1 MNPRFTLVRT
11 HNLPL
16 ILLIPALGWLAVVA
30 HWSETPML
38 APLLF
43 VALLVVVA
51 GYVWQNNWVR
61 IGGAVCSTVV
71 IGMMTQDVAPP
82 LIWPQVVSWLACIAA
97 VVMPYFPSIW
107 QRLRTRAHSVRSNV
121 AWYGAVTAVTLL
133 AIGVRAW
140 QLDSIPIPVSD
151 ESASALLSLDIWNS
165 SFTNP
170 FISGWFEFP
179 SLWFFLIAPFIGTW
193 GKTFFAIRLLPMLL
207 GSACIPALIWAV
219 RPVLPRQG
227 ALVAGL
233 ALAML
238 GIHIHFSR
246 YGLNN
251 IADSFSG
258 IVLLGILL
266 RYRQRSTFG
275 LATAAGLTM
284 GAAVYGYAS
293 ARVFPVIVVLYIGAL
308 VVRARHTWLLHLRN
322 LVVMALAAIVVT
334 GPLLVHYIEQPD
346 QFWSVVRRS
355 SIIFREADG
364 TSNIERWAADHN
376 QSVPEVVVR
385 NIAYTVQALFWGP
398 VEGWFATPRA
408 VLTIPLSALALVGVI
423 GMVVRRQDSVVFAVA
438 AWLAVFCAMSAVNWP
453 IAAGQRLVSLLSI
466 LAVLVGFGTTIL
478 SDVLR
483 RYVNQRAIALV
494 LFALVSTGGA
504 MSLDHYFNT
513 FVKREAGSGDAHL
526 HRAGVVALV
535 AQQLPAYTWIDVYR
549 SDVFNYDSTPVLQ
562 YALLRIDANI
572 ITEASPDQLFA
583 PIIIYPIESASRVI
597 RTGNY
602 VEYPVL
608 TPEGDPTLIFA
619 VRDDAPW
626 AADIIRNVI
635 EKNAK

>member
-71 IGMMTQDVAPP
+71 IGMMTQEVAPP

-151 ESASALLSLDIWNS
+151 ESASALLSLDIWNG

-266 RYRQRSTFG
+266 RYRQRTTFA

-293 ARVFPVIVVLYIGAL
+293 ARVFPLIVVLYIGAL
-308 VVRARHTWLLHLRN
+308 VVRARHTWRIHLRN

-355 SIIFREADG
+355 SIIIREADG

-408 VLTIPLSALALVGVI
+408 VLTIPLSGLALVGVI
-423 GMVVRRQDSVVFAVA
+423 GMVVRRQDSAVFAVV

-494 LFALVSTGGA
+494 LFALVSTGGV

-562 YALLRIDANI
+562 FALMRIDANI

-626 AADIIRNVI
+626 AAEIIQRVI
-635 EKNAK
+635 ENNQK

>member
-1 MNPRFTLVRT
+1 M
-11 HNLPL
+11 
-16 ILLIPALGWLAVVA
+16 GWLAMVA

-43 VALLVVVA
+43 VAMLVVVA
-51 GYVWQNNWVR
+51 GYLWQNNWVR
-61 IGGAVCSTVV
+61 IGGALCSTVV
-71 IGMMTQDVAPP
+71 MGLMTQDKAPP
-82 LIWPQVVSWLACIAA
+82 LIIPQVVSWLACIAA
-97 VVMPYFPSIW
+97 VLIPYLPALW
-107 QRLRTRAHSVRSNV
+107 QRLRTRARTVRSNI
-121 AWYGAVTAVTLL
+121 AWYGAVGSVTLL

-151 ESASALLSLDIWNS
+151 ESASALLSLEIWHG

-179 SLWFFLIAPFIGTW
+179 SLWFFLIAPFIGTF
-193 GKTFFAIRLLPMLL
+193 GKTFFAIRFFPMIL

-266 RYRQRSTFG
+266 RYRHRSTFG

-293 ARVFPVIVVLYIGAL
+293 ARVFPLIVVLYIVAL
-308 VVRARHTWLLHLRN
+308 VVRAHHTWRLHLRN
-322 LVVMALAAIVVT
+322 LVVMALVAMVVT

-355 SIIFREADG
+355 SIITREADG
-364 TSNIERWAADHN
+364 TSGIERWAAEHE
-376 QSVPEVVVR
+376 QTVAEVVVR
-385 NIAYTVQALFWGP
+385 NIAYTMQALFWGP
-398 VEGWFATPRA
+398 VEGWFGTPRA
-408 VLTIPLSALALVGVI
+408 VLTIPLSALALIGAI
-423 GMVVRRQDSVVFAVA
+423 GMVVRRQDSAVFAVA
-438 AWLAVFCAMSAVNWP
+438 AWLAVCSGISAVNWP
-453 IAAGQRLVSLLSI
+453 IAAGQRLVSLLGI
-466 LAVLVGFGTTIL
+466 LALLIGFGTIVL
-478 SDVLR
+478 SNVLR
-483 RYVNQRAIALV
+483 RYVNQRAIAVV
-494 LFALVSTGGA
+494 LFALVSTGGV

-513 FVKREAGSGDAHL
+513 FVKREAGIGDAQL
-526 HRAGVVALV
+526 HRAGIVALV

-549 SDVFNYDSTPVLQ
+549 SDVFNYETTPVLR
-562 YALLRIDANI
+562 YALMRIDANI
-572 ITEASPDQLFA
+572 ITEVYPDQPLA
-583 PIIIYPIESASRVI
+583 PIIIYPIEAASRVV
-597 RTGNY
+597 RTDNY
-602 VEYPVL
+602 VEYSVD
-608 TPEGDPTLIFA
+608 TPEGEPTLIFA

-626 AADIIRNVI
+626 AADVIRTVI
-635 EKNAK
+635 EKNE

>member
-1 MNPRFTLVRT
+1 MHSITYYLHR

-16 ILLIPALGWLAVVA
+16 ILLIPAMGWLAIVA

-43 VALLVVVA
+43 VTMFVVVA

-61 IGGAVCSTVV
+61 IGGAVGSTVV
-71 IGMMTQDVAPP
+71 MGMITQDVAPP

-97 VVMPYFPSIW
+97 VLLPYLPALW
-107 QRLRTRAHSVRSNV
+107 QRLRTRAQTVRSNV
-121 AWYGAVTAVTLL
+121 TWYGAIGAVTLL

-151 ESASALLSLDIWNS
+151 ESASALLSLDIWNGS
-165 SFTNP
+165 YTNP

-179 SLWFFLIAPFIGTW
+179 SLWFFLIAPFIGTF
-193 GKTFFAIRLLPMLL
+193 GKTFFAIRLFPMIL

-266 RYRQRSTFG
+266 RYRQRPTFA

-293 ARVFPVIVVLYIGAL
+293 ARVFPLIVVLYIGAL
-308 VVRARHTWLLHLRN
+308 VVRARHTWRLHLRN

-355 SIIFREADG
+355 SIIIREADG
-364 TSNIERWAADHN
+364 TTNIERWAADHE
-376 QSVPEVVVR
+376 QTVAEVVVR

-398 VEGWFATPRA
+398 VEGWFGTPRA
-408 VLTIPLSALALVGVI
+408 VLTVPLSALALIGVI
-423 GMVVRRQDSVVFAVA
+423 GMVVRRQDSAVFAVV

-453 IAAGQRLVSLLSI
+453 IAAGQRLVSLLGI
-466 LAVLVGFGTTIL
+466 LAMLVGFGTTVL

-483 RYVNQRAIALV
+483 RYVHHRAIALV
-494 LFALVSTGGA
+494 LFAVVSTGGM

-513 FVKREAGSGDAHL
+513 FIKRETGRGDPDL
-526 HRAGVVALV
+526 HRAGIVALV

-549 SDVFNYDSTPVLQ
+549 SDVFNYDSTPVLR
-562 YALLRIDANI
+562 YALMRIDANI
-572 ITEASPDQLFA
+572 ITEASPDQPLA
-583 PIIIYPIESASRVI
+583 PIIIYPIEAASRVI
-597 RTGNY
+597 RTDNY
-602 VEYPVL
+602 VEYSVK
-608 TPEGDPTLIFA
+608 TPEGEPTLIFA

-626 AADIIRNVI
+626 AAEIVRNVI
-635 EKNAK
+635 EKNE

>member
-1 MNPRFTLVRT
+1 MHSITKYLQS

-16 ILLIPALGWLAVVA
+16 ILLIPAIGWLAMVA

-43 VALLVVVA
+43 VAMLVVVA
-51 GYVWQNNWVR
+51 GYLWQNNWVR
-61 IGGAVCSTVV
+61 IGGALCSTVV
-71 IGMMTQDVAPP
+71 MGLMTQDKAPP
-82 LIWPQVVSWLACIAA
+82 LIIPQVVSWLACIAA
-97 VVMPYFPSIW
+97 VLIPYLPALW
-107 QRLRTRAHSVRSNV
+107 QRLRTRARTVRSSI
-121 AWYGAVTAVTLL
+121 AWYGAVGSVTLL
-133 AIGVRAW
+133 AFGVRAW

-151 ESASALLSLDIWNS
+151 ESASALLSLDIWNG

-179 SLWFFLIAPFIGTW
+179 SLWFFLIAPFIGTF
-193 GKTFFAIRLLPMLL
+193 GKTFFAIRLFPMIL

-251 IADSFSG
+251 MADSFSG

-266 RYRQRSTFG
+266 RYRHRPTFA

-293 ARVFPVIVVLYIGAL
+293 ARVFPLIVVLYIGAL
-308 VVRARHTWLLHLRN
+308 VVRARHTWRLHLRN

-355 SIIFREADG
+355 SIIIREADG
-364 TSNIERWAADHN
+364 TTNIERWAADHE
-376 QSVPEVVVR
+376 QTVAEVVVR

-398 VEGWFATPRA
+398 VEGWFGTPRA
-408 VLTIPLSALALVGVI
+408 VLTIPLSALALIGVI
-423 GMVVRRQDSVVFAVA
+423 GMVVRRQDSAVFAVI

-453 IAAGQRLVSLLSI
+453 IAAGQRLVSLLGI
-466 LAVLVGFGTTIL
+466 LALLVGFGTTVL

-483 RYVNQRAIALV
+483 RYANHRAIALV
-494 LFALVSTGGA
+494 LCAVVSTGGV

-513 FVKREAGSGDAHL
+513 FVKREAGSGDRDL
-526 HRAGVVALV
+526 HRAGIVALV

-549 SDVFNYDSTPVLQ
+549 SDVFNYDSTPVLR
-562 YALLRIDANI
+562 YALMRIDANI
-572 ITEASPDQLFA
+572 ITEASPDQPLA
-583 PIIIYPIESASRVI
+583 PIIIYPIEAASRVI
-597 RTGNY
+597 RTDNY
-602 VEYPVL
+602 VEYSVN
-608 TPEGDPTLIFA
+608 TPEGEPTLIFA

-626 AADIIRNVI
+626 AAEIIQNVI
-635 EKNAK
+635 EQNE